1 MLNWRDIKN
10 PSAGGAEV
18 ATHELMRRWAA
29 WDHEC
34 TLFSA
39 SFPGAPAE
47 EWMDGVRI
55 VRQGGPYTVQLR
67 AWRRYLSD
75 LRSCGDVVID
85 QCHGLPFWTPL
96 YVRGP
101 LVGYIHEVAG
111 EIWRQMTPFPLSF
124 LGPALEAWSLRLY
137 RDIPFITVSPST
149 RDELMAQGLRRVQV
163 IPNGLTCPV
172 RTRVPEKEAEL
183 TVLFVG
189 RLSRMKGVEDALDA
203 FAQVV
208 AAVPG
213 ARLWVVGSGQPA
225 YEQALQERARR
236 LAVAGKTTFW
246 GRVSEA
252 QKLDLMGRA
261 HVLIHPSVKE
271 GWGLVVLEANAQGTP
286 AVGYAVA
293 GLRDSIRH
301 GETGLLT
308 PPRQPGA
315 LAEAIVSLWRDR
327 PRREAFSRAA
337 LAWAATF
344 RWDDSARAWCEVL
357 ENVSRRPPLASQ
369 GGWDG

>member
-10 PSAGGAEV
+10 PLAGGAEV

-29 WDHEC
+29 WGHDC

-47 EWMDGVRI
+47 ERLDGVRI

-75 LRSCGDVVID
+75 LGSCGDVVID
-85 QCHGLPFWTPL
+85 QCHGLPFWTPF
-96 YVRGP
+96 YARVP
-101 LVGYIHEVAG
+101 TVGYIHEVAG
-111 EIWRQMTPFPLSF
+111 EIWHQMAPFPLSLF
-124 LGPALEAWSLRLY
+124 GPALEVWSLRRY
-137 RDIPFITVSPST
+137 RDVPFITVSPST
-149 RDELMAQGLRRVQV
+149 RDDLVTQGLRRVQV
-163 IPNGLTCPV
+163 IPNGLSCPV
-172 RTRVPEKEAEL
+172 QTQVPEKEGEL
-183 TVLFVG
+183 TILFAG
-189 RLSRMKGVEDALDA
+189 RLTKMKGVEDALDA

-208 AAVPG
+208 EAVPG

-225 YEQALQERARR
+225 YERTLQERARHLR
-236 LAVAGKTTFW
+236 LETKITFW

-286 AVGYAVA
+286 AIGYAVA

-301 GETGLLT
+301 GETGLLA
-308 PPRQPGA
+308 PPQQPGA
-315 LAEAIVSLWRDR
+315 LAEAIVSLWRNR
-327 PRREAFSRAA
+327 SRREAFSRAA

-344 RWDDSARAWCEVL
+344 RWDDSARAWCTVL
-357 ENVSRRPPLASQ
+357 EQAARL
-369 GGWDG
+369 G